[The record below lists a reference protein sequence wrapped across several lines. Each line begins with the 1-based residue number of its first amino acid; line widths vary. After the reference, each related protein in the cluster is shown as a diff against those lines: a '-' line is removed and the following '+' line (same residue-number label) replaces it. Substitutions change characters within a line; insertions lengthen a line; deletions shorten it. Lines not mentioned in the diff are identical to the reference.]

1 MYTWRRFAD
10 WAEPRTCHQL
20 RGQHRQPPASSS
32 APSHPPR
39 PARVCA
45 SCKRGRTARA
55 RASGVFHQCPT
66 CDKCPCRCA
75 HLRAIHARR
84 FCPAAAGNVL
94 RAAQVTGV
102 WTASRARSAQTGRR
116 GAEAHGCGHAHVRS
130 AHAPAQ
136 AALRGAGRWI
146 GRREDGRHR
155 ETEPGRVPF
164 SLPSAFVLRGNVT
177 LNHTWCFFRYIPR
190 PPRKVVPSV
199 PQSLSRSGLTS
210 RNPRRAAAAVGNLAR
225 VNVQV
230 SPRKRKRTGEAAV
243 ACRRSSAGQRRGPQT
258 GPRRRGRPGPC
269 HRAARWRSLPG
280 PLQLT
285 RDLRELRRPRR
296 RPGRL
301 TTRVVRVQ
309 ALRAVA
315 SPPGSG
321 RFVPRLPLC
330 LPVPLCAPPDPALP
344 EGQGT
349 SVALSSTPPP
359 GQHAGLRALPCRG
372 RP

>member
-55 RASGVFHQCPT
+55 RASGVFHQRPT

-94 RAAQVTGV
+94 CVAQVTGV

-136 AALRGAGRWI
+136 AALRGAGRWL
-146 GRREDGRHR
+146 GRREDGI
-155 ETEPGRVPF
+155 GR
-164 SLPSAFVLRGNVT
+164 
-177 LNHTWCFFRYIPR
+177 
-190 PPRKVVPSV
+190 
-199 PQSLSRSGLTS
+199 QSQ
-210 RNPRRAAAAVGNLAR
+210 AV
-225 VNVQV
+225 
-230 SPRKRKRTGEAAV
+230 
-243 ACRRSSAGQRRGPQT
+243 
-258 GPRRRGRPGPC
+258 C
-269 HRAARWRSLPG
+269 HFPYR
-280 PLQLT
+280 
-285 RDLRELRRPRR
+285 
-296 RPGRL
+296 
-301 TTRVVRVQ
+301 
-309 ALRAVA
+309 
-315 SPPGSG
+315 
-321 RFVPRLPLC
+321 
-330 LPVPLCAPPDPALP
+330 
-344 EGQGT
+344 
-349 SVALSSTPPP
+349 ALSF
-359 GQHAGLRALPCRG
+359 
-372 RP
+372 